1 MNYTATPI
9 ESELLEEFVTKGWD
23 RRGYFARL
31 GDSLSQ
37 MANVLLANGAP
48 DESMS
53 GRSYRSVIL
62 SDSPKLRWRIVRR
75 AANLLFFWQED
86 HCQLAFWEDV
96 YRSRA
101 RGTAADLLDRAVG
114 LRTIDVEGSLGAA
127 TASATE
133 D

>member
-1 MNYTATPI
+1 MNYTANLI
-9 ESELLEEFVTKGWD
+9 EVSMLDEFVVKGWD
-23 RRGYFARL
+23 RRGYLARL
-31 GDSLSQ
+31 GDALSQ

-48 DESMS
+48 DESLS

-62 SDSPKLRWRIVRR
+62 SDKPKLRWRIVRR
-75 AANLLFFWQED
+75 AANILFFWQED

-101 RGTAADLLDRAVG
+101 RGTAAELLDRAVG

-127 TASATE
+127 TASANE